1 MSEPSVSKRTWMP
14 LLIIGVFFFIFGF
27 VTWLNGVLIPFLK
40 NSCEL
45 NNYQAF
51 MVAFAF
57 YISYLVMAIPSSWVL
72 RMTGFR
78 NGMSLGL
85 LIMALGSLLFIPAA
99 YTREYSLFLAGLFV
113 QGTGLSILQTAS
125 NPYVTIL
132 GPIES
137 AAKRISIMGVCN
149 KVAGGIG
156 PLVIGSLILFD
167 SKEVSL
173 NLESLTGDARVMFL
187 DDLAMRVVLPYLV
200 MALVLFALAALVRF
214 ASLPEIN
221 PDEND
226 ASDTMLAS
234 RRSLWNYPY
243 LWFGVIALFLYVGAE
258 VIAGDTIIRYGQLI
272 DPDPF
277 MYNILGVTINL
288 TNPLAFTT
296 YTMLFMILG
305 YFTGI
310 ALIPRVIKQ
319 ASALAVFSILGVLFT
334 IGAVLSNG
342 LLSVAFIALLG
353 FANSIMWP
361 AIWPLAI
368 GGLGRYTRTGS
379 ALLIMAIAGGAVMPL
394 LFGLL
399 ADSYTFRDAYAIIIP
414 SYVFIFW
421 FATRGHKIGHH
432 IH

>member
-1 MSEPSVSKRTWMP
+1 MSEPSVNKRSWMP

-57 YISYLVMAIPSSWVL
+57 YISYFVMAIPSSWVL

-173 NLESLTGDARVMFL
+173 NLESLTGDARVIFL

-226 ASDTMLAS
+226 TSDTMLAS
-234 RRSLWNYPY
+234 RRSLWNYPH

-272 DPDPF
+272 DPEPF
-277 MYNILGVTINL
+277 IYNVLGITLNL

-319 ASALAVFSILGVLFT
+319 ELALAVFSILGVLFT

-368 GGLGRYTRTGS
+368 GGLGRYTRIGS

-394 LFGLL
+394 FFGAL
-399 ADSYTFRDAYAIIIP
+399 ADSYSFRDAYAIIIP

-421 FATRGHKIGHH
+421 FAARGHKIGRF
-432 IH
+432 IN